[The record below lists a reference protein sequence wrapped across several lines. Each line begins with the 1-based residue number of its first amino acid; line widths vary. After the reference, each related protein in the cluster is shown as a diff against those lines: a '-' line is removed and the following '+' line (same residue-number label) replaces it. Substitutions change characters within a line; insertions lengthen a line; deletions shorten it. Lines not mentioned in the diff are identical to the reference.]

1 MSGLLSGLDKFGL
14 EGLEGA
20 ILFPEAKKKRTAE
33 SPTAKPVV
41 KEADLIFDKGY
52 ECPACGS
59 EFRAK
64 TVKMGKAKLAEV
76 EMDLRPRYQNV
87 DPLKYDAVVCP
98 ECGYAA
104 LTRFFNSLTP
114 VQVRLIKEEITAR
127 FKAVS
132 KAEEIYTYEKAIEN
146 HKLALVNAMVKKA
159 KSSEKAYICLK
170 LAWIIRGK
178 KEHLPTYVDN
188 YDAII
193 KESEE
198 EENRFV
204 KNAFEGFRRAIE
216 TESFPMCG
224 MDEHTT
230 IYLVA
235 VLAMNTGNYEV
246 ASKLVSSVLT
256 DRTASR
262 RIKDKACELKEAL
275 IQKIRSSR

>member
-20 ILFPEAKKKRTAE
+20 ILFPETKKKRTAE

-41 KEADLIFDKGY
+41 TEADLIFDKGY
-52 ECPACGS
+52 ECQACGS

-64 TVKMGKAKLAEV
+64 TVKTGKAKLAEV

-127 FKAVS
+127 FKGAS

-193 KESEE
+193 KASQE

>member
-20 ILFPEAKKKRTAE
+20 ILFPEAKKKRIAE

-198 EENRFV
+198 EENKFV

-216 TESFPMCG
+216 MESFPMCG

-235 VLAMNTGNYEV
+235 VLAMNTGNYDI